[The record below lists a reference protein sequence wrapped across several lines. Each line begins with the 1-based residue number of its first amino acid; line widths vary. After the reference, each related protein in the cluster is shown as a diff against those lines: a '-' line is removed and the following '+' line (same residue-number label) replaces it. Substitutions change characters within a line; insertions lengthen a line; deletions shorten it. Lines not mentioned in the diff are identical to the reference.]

1 MPAYVS
7 LRTGPLISDV
17 STKSEIAAQHTM
29 PMDRMYAESDIIT
42 ATLRGSTSVGCD
54 DV

>member
-1 MPAYVS
+1 MSKETNYVAKRD
-7 LRTGPLISDV
+7 LLDIGIP
-17 STKSEIAAQHTM
+17 AQHTM